1 MADTGTPQGQ
11 EPETQTEATAPN
23 PAEAAKDPFAGLPE
37 EFAWLKNDL
46 ETTRREAAARR
57 VELRGLQDKF
67 KDAKTPEEVSA
78 AIADA
83 TKRSAQLE
91 AEVARER
98 AARKHKL
105 DDVLLE
111 FLTGTDEEQ
120 IEAQAAKLA
129 ALRPSAP
136 EATATR
142 QEPRGG
148 VTPSASTPPEID
160 GREAWKQY
168 RGRR

>member
-11 EPETQTEATAPN
+11 EPDAQQTEQTA
-23 PAEAAKDPFAGLPE
+23 AETPKDPFEGLPE
-37 EFAWLKNDL
+37 EFAWLKSDL
-46 ETTRREAAARR
+46 ESTRREAAGRR
-57 VELRGLQDKF
+57 VELRELEAKF
-67 KDAKTPEEVSA
+67 KDAKTPEEVAA

-105 DDVLLE
+105 DDAFVE
-111 FLTGTDEEQ
+111 FLTGTTEEQ

-129 ALRPSAP
+129 ALAPSAP
-136 EATATR
+136 REPVTVTR
-142 QEPRGG
+142 QTPRGG
-148 VTPSASTPPEID
+148 VTPADNTIPELD
-160 GREAWKQY
+160 GREEWKKF